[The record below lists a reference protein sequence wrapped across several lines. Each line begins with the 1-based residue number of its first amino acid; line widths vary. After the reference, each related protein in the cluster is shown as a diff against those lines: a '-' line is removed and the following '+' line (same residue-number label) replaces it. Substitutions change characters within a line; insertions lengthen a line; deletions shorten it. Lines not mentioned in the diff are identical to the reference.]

1 MFTQGAQE
9 EVTSA
14 LPDAEP
20 SVRLTMAAPLTITI
34 LMPCL
39 NEAETLATC
48 IRKALAA
55 ISEVG
60 CTGEVLIADNGSTD
74 GSQEIAVEAGA
85 RLVNVPD
92 RGYGAALM
100 AGIAAAHSKYVL
112 MADADDSYN
121 FFDLPKFIASLDAGA
136 DLAMGNR
143 FYDIAPGAMPFLHRY
158 LGNPVLSMIG
168 RVFFHIP
175 VRDFHCGIRAFRR
188 SAIMSLDLRT
198 TGMEFASE
206 MVVRASLGKL
216 RLSEVPTSLKPDG
229 RSRAPHLKTWRDGWR
244 HLRFLLVYSPRWLFF
259 YPGMLATVLG
269 FSLSAYLL
277 PGPRTLGNLRFD
289 VDTLVYALGLLMIG
303 IHSMAFAACGKI
315 YAMTTGLLPF
325 DEKTQRIFKYI
336 NLERGLI
343 VSGLLLVIGLAT
355 AFLSVSLWFKASLG
369 DLNPVV
375 MLRITLPSVVAIILG
390 FELAMLSFFLSLLGM
405 PIRAGF
411 TNTHTA

>member
-1 MFTQGAQE
+1 LT
-9 EVTSA
+9 VTI
-14 LPDAEP
+14 
-20 SVRLTMAAPLTITI
+20 V
-34 LMPCL
+34 MPCL

-55 ISEVG
+55 IGEVG
-60 CTGEVLIADNGSTD
+60 CSGEVLVADNGSTD
-74 GSQEIAVEAGA
+74 GSQQIAVEEGA
-85 RLVNVPD
+85 RVVDVPV

-100 AGIAAAHSKYVL
+100 AGIAAVQSKYVL

-206 MVVRASLGKL
+206 MVVRASLAGL

-244 HLRFLLVYSPRWLFF
+244 HLRFLLIYSPRWLFL
-259 YPGMLATVLG
+259 YPGVFAAVLG
-269 FSLSAYLL
+269 FAISAWLL
-277 PGPRTLGNLRFD
+277 PGPRNVGGLRFD
-289 VDTLVYALGLLMIG
+289 VDTLVYALGLMIIG

-315 YAMTTGLLPF
+315 YAMTSGLLPT
-325 DEKTQRIFKYI
+325 DERTRRIFKYI

-343 VSGLLLVIGLAT
+343 VSAFLLVIGFGA
-355 AFLSVSLWFKASLG
+355 AFLSVAVWFKASLG
-369 DLNPVV
+369 DLNPDAI
-375 MLRITLPSVVAIILG
+375 LRITLPSVVAIILG

-411 TNTHTA
+411 TNTRTT

>member
-1 MFTQGAQE
+1 MTNGTPRQEIPTLAEVEPFDELSTGAQ
-9 EVTSA
+9 
-14 LPDAEP
+14 P
-20 SVRLTMAAPLTITI
+20 TITI
-34 LMPCL
+34 VMPCL
-39 NEAETLATC
+39 NEAETLAVC

-55 ISEVG
+55 ISEAG
-60 CTGEVLIADNGSTD
+60 SAGEVLIADNGSTD
-74 GSQEIAVEAGA
+74 GSQKIAVEEGA
-85 RLVNVPD
+85 RLVEVPV

-100 AGIAAAHSKYVL
+100 AGITAAHGKYVL

-121 FFDLPKFIASLDAGA
+121 FFDLSKFLSSLDAGA

-168 RVFFHIP
+168 RVFFHVP

-216 RLSEVPTSLKPDG
+216 RISEVPTSLKPDG
-229 RSRAPHLKTWRDGWR
+229 RTRAPHLKTWRDGWR
-244 HLRFLLVYSPRWLFF
+244 HLRFLLVYSPRWVFL
-259 YPGMLATVLG
+259 YPGLLATVIG
-269 FSLSAYLL
+269 FAVTCWLL
-277 PGPRTLGNLRFD
+277 PGPRTLGYLRFD

-303 IHSMAFAACGKI
+303 IHSMAFAACGRI
-315 YAMTTGLLPF
+315 YAMTTGLLPI

-343 VSGLLLVIGLAT
+343 ISGLLLAIGFAT
-355 AFLSVSLWFKASLG
+355 AFLSVSLWFNASLG
-369 DLNPVV
+369 NLNPVL

-390 FELAMLSFFLSLLGM
+390 LELAMLSFFLSLLGM
-405 PIRAGF
+405 PIRSGF
-411 TNTHTA
+411 NNTR